1 MRDENIDPNHV
12 ILPSGLHAIQYKNKN
27 GTSRVEILTEDEY
40 QQMTWWD
47 IMKLKYFYNRVR
59 PYQ

>member
-1 MRDENIDPNHV
+1 MKDENIDPNHV

-47 IMKLKYFYNRVR
+47 IMKLKYFKKWK
-59 PYQ
+59 